1 MPRPV
6 LIAESIAQ
14 EEATVRT
21 PRIPVFIAA
30 IVLAIAAC
38 SSPASS
44 SPPAAATD
52 TPGAASAAAASST
65 TASQPAPSTAA
76 SVAASTGAS
85 GSSAVEIKN
94 IAYNPA
100 TITVK
105 AGTKVT
111 WTNGDTFAHT
121 VTLDDNSVDSGN
133 VAAGSTFDN
142 TFATAGTFAY
152 HCKIHASMHGTV
164 TVTP

>member
-1 MPRPV
+1 
-6 LIAESIAQ
+6 
-14 EEATVRT
+14 VRT
-21 PRIPVFIAA
+21 PRIPVFVAA
-30 IVLAIAAC
+30 IALAIAAC

-52 TPGAASAAAASST
+52 TPAASAASASST
-65 TASQPAPSTAA
+65 TASQAAPTTAA
-76 SVAASTGAS
+76 SVAASSGAS

-94 IAYNPA
+94 VAYNPT

-105 AGTKVT
+105 VGTKVT
-111 WTNGDTFAHT
+111 WTNNDTFAHT

-133 VAAGSTFDN
+133 VAAGATFDN
-142 TFATAGTFAY
+142 TFAKAGTFAY

>member
-14 EEATVRT
+14 EEATVRM
-21 PRIPVFIAA
+21 PRIPVFVVA

-38 SSPASS
+38 SSPATS

-52 TPGAASAAAASST
+52 TPAAASAAASST
-65 TASQPAPSTAA
+65 TGSQAAPSIAA

>member
-6 LIAESIAQ
+6 LIAESTAQ

-21 PRIPVFIAA
+21 PRIFVFVATIA
-30 IVLAIAAC
+30 LAIAAC

-52 TPGAASAAAASST
+52 TPAASVAAASST
-65 TASQPAPSTAA
+65 TASLAAASTAP
-76 SVAASTGAS
+76 SVAASSGAS

-94 IAYNPA
+94 VAYNPT

-105 AGTKVT
+105 VGTKVT
-111 WTNGDTFAHT
+111 WTNNDTFAHT

-133 VAAGSTFDN
+133 VAAGATFDN
-142 TFATAGTFAY
+142 TFAKAGTFAY

>member
-1 MPRPV
+1 V
-6 LIAESIAQ
+6 
-14 EEATVRT
+14 
-21 PRIPVFIAA
+21 
-30 IVLAIAAC
+30 
-38 SSPASS
+38 
-44 SPPAAATD
+44 
-52 TPGAASAAAASST
+52 
-65 TASQPAPSTAA
+65 AA
-76 SVAASTGAS
+76 SVAASVAAPSAAS

-94 IAYNPA
+94 LTYSPA

-111 WTNGDTFAHT
+111 WTNNDTFAHT

-133 VAAGSTFDN
+133 VAASATFDN

>member
-1 MPRPV
+1 
-6 LIAESIAQ
+6 
-14 EEATVRT
+14 VRT
-21 PRIPVFIAA
+21 PRIPVFVATIA
-30 IVLAIAAC
+30 LAIAAC

-52 TPGAASAAAASST
+52 TPATSAAAASST
-65 TASQPAPSTAA
+65 TASQAAASTAASVTPSTAA
-76 SVAASTGAS
+76 SSGAS

-94 IAYNPA
+94 VAYNPTA
-100 TITVK
+100 ITVK
-105 AGTKVT
+105 VGTKVT
-111 WTNGDTFAHT
+111 WTNNDTFAHT

-133 VAAGSTFDN
+133 VAAGATFDN
-142 TFATAGTFAY
+142 TFAKAGTFAY